1 MRTVIFRSEWMK
13 YYAAPQSGVPGAT
26 AGRSRM
32 KFSLRMRKPIRVNL
46 LVLLLFQLSF
56 SIAHADDAI
65 VLPRGV
71 SRVSIAS
78 IFYLPFD
85 KRYGPDGKV
94 EDIAT
99 DFNTSLN
106 SRIFPALAPLSPL
119 VAGMASLGDTN
130 VSFEYDITIMYFDI
144 GYGITDRLTAG
155 VRIPYW
161 WLTNTVNGRLNSGPG
176 SSANVGLNPFFGRP
190 GQPPLIPLARGGV
203 PLTTEDVQQFI
214 GPGLPG
220 IPGFGFKR
228 FDSFSDHGLGD
239 MEAGF
244 RYQYLRTDAWLL
256 AFTGGARFPTGRV
269 DDPDN
274 LTDYGFGSGAYALLF
289 RLNNDYAISSLWKG
303 THDSTAEETLGGRA
317 PGTVPGTVVLNGTI
331 RYDLVLPDKQVK
343 RVPDRVNN
351 PLTANKE
358 NVSRDLGDIIELEAS
373 AKYNFLT
380 GFTFSSLYKYGFK
393 LQDHASGNKGFA
405 YSSLEDE
412 TDYTE
417 QIFIVGLAYSTFPLY
432 LQKKFPLPLTT
443 SLSYR
448 NRFAGSNNV
457 SKSEYIGLGLEVL
470 F

>member
-1 MRTVIFRSEWMK
+1 MR
-13 YYAAPQSGVPGAT
+13 
-26 AGRSRM
+26 
-32 KFSLRMRKPIRVNL
+32 SLGTMRKAIRVHL
-46 LVLLLFQLSF
+46 LVLMLSLLPCFA
-56 SIAHADDAI
+56 AHADDAI

-78 IFYLPFD
+78 NFFLPFS
-85 KRYGPDGKV
+85 KRYNSDGKV

-106 SRIFPALAPLSPL
+106 SRIFPALAPLNPL
-119 VAGMASLGDTN
+119 VGGMASLGDTT
-130 VSFEYDITIMYFDI
+130 VSFEYDLTILYFEM

-155 VRIPYW
+155 IRLPYW
-161 WLTNTVNGRLNSGPG
+161 WLTNTVRGRLNSGPG
-176 SSANVGLNPFFGRP
+176 SSANVGLNPFFGKP
-190 GQPPLIPLARGGV
+190 GQPPLAPLARGGV
-203 PLTTEDVQQFI
+203 PFTTEDVRQFI

-228 FDSFSDHGLGD
+228 FDSFSEHGLGD
-239 MEAGF
+239 IEVGF
-244 RYQYLRTDAWLL
+244 RYQYLRTDTWLL
-256 AFTGGARFPTGRV
+256 ACTGGVRFPTGRV

-289 RLNNDYAISSLWKG
+289 RLNHDYAISSLWQG
-303 THDSTAEETLGGRA
+303 AQATSAEETLGGRA

-331 RYDLVLPDKQVK
+331 RYDLVLPDQQVK

-351 PLTANKE
+351 PLTTNQE
-358 NVSRDLGDIIELEAS
+358 NVSRDLGDIIELEGS
-373 AKYNFLT
+373 AKYTFLP

-393 LQDHASGNKGFA
+393 LQDHVSGNRGFA
-405 YSSLEDE
+405 YRSLEDE

-417 QIFIVGLAYSTFPLY
+417 QIFIVGIAYSTFPLY

>member
-1 MRTVIFRSEWMK
+1 
-13 YYAAPQSGVPGAT
+13 
-26 AGRSRM
+26 M
-32 KFSLRMRKPIRVNL
+32 KFSLRARKAIRVNL
-46 LVLLLFQLSF
+46 LVLLLFQLPCA
-56 SIAHADDAI
+56 IAHADDAI

-78 IFYLPFD
+78 NFYLPFT
-85 KRYGPDGKV
+85 KRYNPDGEV
-94 EDIAT
+94 EDIAA

-106 SRIFPALAPLSPL
+106 SRIFPALAPLNPL
-119 VAGMASLGDTN
+119 VGGMASLGDTT
-130 VSFEYDITIMYFDI
+130 VSFEYDLTILYFEI

-155 VRIPYW
+155 VRLPYW
-161 WLTNTVNGRLNSGPG
+161 WLTNTVRGHLNSGPG
-176 SSANVGLNPFFGRP
+176 SSANVGLNPFFGKP
-190 GQPPLIPLARGGV
+190 GQPPLIPLTRGGV
-203 PLTTEDVQQFI
+203 PFTTEDVQQLI
-214 GPGLPG
+214 GTGLPG

-228 FDSFSDHGLGD
+228 FDSLSTHGLGD
-239 MEAGF
+239 VEAGI

-274 LTDYGFGSGAYALLF
+274 LADFGFGSGAYALLLRF
-289 RLNNDYAISSLWKG
+289 NHDYVISSLWKG
-303 THDSTAEETLGGRA
+303 TQQHTTAEETLGGRA
-317 PGTVPGTVVLNGTI
+317 PGIAPGTVVLNGTI

-343 RVPDRVNN
+343 RVPDHVNN
-351 PLTANKE
+351 PLTVNRE
-358 NVSRDLGDIIELEAS
+358 NVSRDLGDIIELEAA

-393 LQDHASGNKGFA
+393 LQDQVSGRKGFT

-417 QIFIVGLAYSTFPLY
+417 QIFIVGIAYSTFPLY
-432 LQKKFPLPLTT
+432 LQKKFPLPLTA

>member
-1 MRTVIFRSEWMK
+1 ME
-13 YYAAPQSGVPGAT
+13 
-26 AGRSRM
+26 
-32 KFSLRMRKPIRVNL
+32 FSVRMRKALRVNL
-46 LVLLLFQLSF
+46 LMLFLFPLSF
-56 SIAHADDAI
+56 SIADADDAI
-65 VLPRGV
+65 VLPRGI

-78 IFYLPFD
+78 TFYLPTH
-85 KRYGPDGKV
+85 KRYNPEGKV
-94 EDIAT
+94 EDVAT
-99 DFNTSLN
+99 DFNGSLD
-106 SRIFPALAPLSPL
+106 SRILPALAPLNSL
-119 VAGMASLGDTN
+119 VGGTASLGDTD
-130 VSFEYDITIMYFDI
+130 VSLEYDITIMYFDVA
-144 GYGITDRLTAG
+144 YGITDRLTAG

-161 WLTNTVNGRLNSGPG
+161 WLTNTVRAHLDSGSG

-190 GQPPLIPLARGGV
+190 GQPPLVPLARGGV
-203 PLTTEDVQQFI
+203 PLTTEDVQQLL

-220 IPGFGFKR
+220 IPGFGYKR

-239 MEAGF
+239 MEASF
-244 RYQYLRTDAWLL
+244 RYQYLRTDAWLS

-303 THDSTAEETLGGRA
+303 TQDATTEEALGARA
-317 PGTVPGTVVLNGTI
+317 PGTAPGTVVLNGTF

-343 RVPDRVNN
+343 RVPDNVNN
-351 PLTANKE
+351 PLSANKE
-358 NVSRDLGDIIELEAS
+358 NVDRDLGDIIELEVS

-380 GFTFSSLYKYGFK
+380 GLTFVSLYKYGFK
-393 LQDHASGNKGFA
+393 LKDHVSGKKGFV
-405 YSSLEDE
+405 YNSLEDE

-417 QIFIVGLAYSTFPLY
+417 QVFIVGLAYSTFPLY

-457 SKSEYIGLGLEVL
+457 FKSQYIGLGLEVL

>member
-1 MRTVIFRSEWMK
+1 
-13 YYAAPQSGVPGAT
+13 
-26 AGRSRM
+26 M
-32 KFSLRMRKPIRVNL
+32 KFSVRMRKAIRVNL
-46 LVLLLFQLSF
+46 LVLLLVQWPFL
-56 SIAHADDAI
+56 IAHADDAI

-78 IFYLPFD
+78 TFYLPSD
-85 KRYGPDGKV
+85 KRYNPEGKA

-99 DFNTSLN
+99 DLNTSLN
-106 SRIFPALAPLSPL
+106 SRIFPALAPLNPL
-119 VAGMASLGDTN
+119 VGGTASFGDTD
-130 VSFEYDITIMYFDI
+130 VSFEFDLTILYLEAS
-144 GYGITDRLTAG
+144 YGITDRLTAG
-155 VRIPYW
+155 VRLPYW
-161 WLTNTVNGRLNSGPG
+161 WLTNTVRGRLNSGPG

-190 GQPPLIPLARGGV
+190 GQPALAPLAGGGV
-203 PLTTEDVQQFI
+203 PFTTEDVQRLL

-220 IPGFGFKR
+220 IPGFGLKR
-228 FDSFSDHGLGD
+228 FDSFSNHGLGD

-256 AFTGGARFPTGRV
+256 AFTGGARFPTGSV

-274 LTDYGFGSGAYALLF
+274 LTDSGFGSGAYALLF
-289 RLNNDYAISSLWKG
+289 RFNHDYAISSLWKG
-303 THDSTAEETLGGRA
+303 TQEATAEESLGARA
-317 PGTVPGTVVLNGTI
+317 PGTAPGTVVLNGTI
-331 RYDLVLPDKQVK
+331 RYDLVLPDQQVK
-343 RVPDRVNN
+343 RVPNNVNN
-351 PLTANKE
+351 PVTANKE
-358 NVSRDLGDIIELEAS
+358 NVSRDLGDIIELEVS

-393 LQDHASGNKGFA
+393 LKDHVSGKKGFA

-417 QIFIVGLAYSTFPLY
+417 QVFIVGIAYSTFPLY

-443 SLSYR
+443 SLAYR

-457 SKSEYIGLGLEVL
+457 FKSQYIGLGLEVL

>member
-1 MRTVIFRSEWMK
+1 
-13 YYAAPQSGVPGAT
+13 
-26 AGRSRM
+26 M
-32 KFSLRMRKPIRVNL
+32 KFSVRMRKTIRVDL

-78 IFYLPFD
+78 NFYLPFD
-85 KRYGPDGKV
+85 KRYNPDGKV
-94 EDIAT
+94 EDIAI

-106 SRIFPALAPLSPL
+106 SRILPALAPLSPL
-119 VAGMASLGDTN
+119 VDGMASLGDTT
-130 VSFEYDITIMYFDI
+130 VSFEYDITILYLDV

-155 VRIPYW
+155 TVR
-161 WLTNTVNGRLNSGPG
+161 GRLNSDPG

-203 PLTTEDVQQFI
+203 PFTTENIQQLI

-228 FDSFSDHGLGD
+228 FDSFSGHGLGD
-239 MEAGF
+239 LEAGF

-274 LTDYGFGSGAYALLF
+274 LTDSGFGSGAYALLF
-289 RLNNDYAISSLWKG
+289 RLNNDYDISSLWKG
-303 THDSTAEETLGGRA
+303 VQETAVEETLGGRA
-317 PGTVPGTVVLNGTI
+317 PGTAPGTVVLNGTL

-343 RVPDRVNN
+343 RVPDHVNN
-351 PLTANKE
+351 PLTTNKE

-380 GFTFSSLYKYGFK
+380 GLTLSSLYKYGFK
-393 LQDHASGNKGFA
+393 LRDHISGNRGFA
-405 YSSLEDE
+405 YSSIEDE
-412 TDYTE
+412 TNYTE

-432 LQKKFPLPLTT
+432 LRKKFPLPLTT

-457 SKSEYIGLGLEVL
+457 SKSEYVGLGLEVL

>member
-1 MRTVIFRSEWMK
+1 
-13 YYAAPQSGVPGAT
+13 
-26 AGRSRM
+26 
-32 KFSLRMRKPIRVNL
+32 
-46 LVLLLFQLSF
+46 
-56 SIAHADDAI
+56 
-65 VLPRGV
+65 
-71 SRVSIAS
+71 
-78 IFYLPFD
+78 
-85 KRYGPDGKV
+85 
-94 EDIAT
+94 
-99 DFNTSLN
+99 
-106 SRIFPALAPLSPL
+106 
-119 VAGMASLGDTN
+119 MASLGETTA
-130 VSFEYDITIMYFDI
+130 SFEVDLTILYFEI

-155 VRIPYW
+155 VRLPYW
-161 WLTNTVNGRLNSGPG
+161 WLTNTVSGRLDSGPG
-176 SSANVGLNPFFGRP
+176 SSANVGLNPFFGKP

-203 PLTTEDVQQFI
+203 PFTTEDVQQFI

-228 FDSFSDHGLGD
+228 FGSFSDHGLGD
-239 MEAGF
+239 VEAGF

-256 AFTGGARFPTGRV
+256 AVTGGARFPTGRV
-269 DDPDN
+269 DDPDD

-289 RLNNDYAISSLWKG
+289 RFNHDYAISSLWRSIQDA
-303 THDSTAEETLGGRA
+303 TDEETLGGRA
-317 PGTVPGTVVLNGTI
+317 PGTAPGTMVLNGTI

-343 RVPDRVNN
+343 RVPDHVNN
-351 PLTANKE
+351 PLTVNRE

-380 GFTFSSLYKYGFK
+380 GLTFSSLYKYGFK
-393 LQDHASGNKGFA
+393 LQDDVSGHKGFT

>member
-1 MRTVIFRSEWMK
+1 
-13 YYAAPQSGVPGAT
+13 
-26 AGRSRM
+26 M
-32 KFSLRMRKPIRVNL
+32 KFPVRMRKAIRVNL
-46 LVLLLFQLSF
+46 LVLLLFQLPFAS
-56 SIAHADDAI
+56 AHADDAI

-78 IFYLPFD
+78 NFYLPFS
-85 KRYGPDGKV
+85 KRYNPDGKV
-94 EDIAT
+94 EDIAV
-99 DFNTSLN
+99 DYNTSLD
-106 SRIFPALAPLSPL
+106 SRILPALALLNPL
-119 VAGMASLGDTN
+119 VGGTASLGDTN
-130 VSFEYDITIMYFDI
+130 VSFEVDLTILYFEAS
-144 GYGITDRLTAG
+144 YGITDRLTAG
-155 VRIPYW
+155 VRLPYW
-161 WLTNTVNGRLNSGPG
+161 WLTNTVRGRLNSDPG

-190 GQPPLIPLARGGV
+190 GQPPLIPFARGGV
-203 PLTTEDVQQFI
+203 PFTTENIQQLI

-228 FDSFSDHGLGD
+228 FDSFSGHGLGD
-239 MEAGF
+239 LEAGF

-274 LTDYGFGSGAYALLF
+274 LTDSGFGSGAYALLF
-289 RLNNDYAISSLWKG
+289 RLNNDYDISSLWKG
-303 THDSTAEETLGGRA
+303 VQETAVEETLGGRA
-317 PGTVPGTVVLNGTI
+317 PGTAPGTVVLNGTL

-343 RVPDRVNN
+343 RVPDHVNN
-351 PLTANKE
+351 PLTTNKE

-380 GFTFSSLYKYGFK
+380 GLTLSSLYKYGFK
-393 LQDHASGNKGFA
+393 LRDHISGNRGFA
-405 YSSLEDE
+405 YSSIEDE
-412 TDYTE
+412 TNYTE

-432 LQKKFPLPLTT
+432 LRKKFPLPLTT

>member
-1 MRTVIFRSEWMK
+1 MGK
-13 YYAAPQSGVPGAT
+13 A
-26 AGRSRM
+26 
-32 KFSLRMRKPIRVNL
+32 LRVNL
-46 LVLLLFQLSF
+46 LMMFLFLLPI
-56 SIAHADDAI
+56 SIADADDAI
-65 VLPRGV
+65 VLPRGI

-78 IFYLPFD
+78 NFYLPTH
-85 KRYGPDGKV
+85 KRYNPEGKV
-94 EDIAT
+94 EDVAT
-99 DFNTSLN
+99 DFNGSLN
-106 SRIFPALAPLSPL
+106 GRILPALAPLNSL
-119 VAGMASLGDTN
+119 VGGTASLGDTD
-130 VSFEYDITIMYFDI
+130 VSLEYDITIMYFDVA
-144 GYGITDRLTAG
+144 YGITDRLTAG

-161 WLTNTVNGRLNSGPG
+161 WLTNTVSARLDSGPG

-190 GQPPLIPLARGGV
+190 GQPPLVPLARGGM
-203 PLTTEDVQQFI
+203 PLTTEDVQQLL

-220 IPGFGFKR
+220 IPGFGYKR

-239 MEAGF
+239 MEAVF
-244 RYQYLRTDAWLL
+244 RYQYLRTDVWLS

-289 RLNNDYAISSLWKG
+289 RLNNDYDISSLWRG
-303 THDSTAEETLGGRA
+303 TQDATTEETLGSRA
-317 PGTVPGTVVLNGTI
+317 PGTAPGTVVLNGTI

-343 RVPDRVNN
+343 RVPDNVNN
-351 PLTANKE
+351 PISANKE
-358 NVSRDLGDIIELEAS
+358 NVDRDLGDIIELEVS

-380 GFTFSSLYKYGFK
+380 GLTFLSLYKYGFK
-393 LQDHASGNKGFA
+393 LKDHVSGKKGFV
-405 YSSLEDE
+405 YKSLEDE

-457 SKSEYIGLGLEVL
+457 FKSQYIGLGLEVL

>member
-1 MRTVIFRSEWMK
+1 
-13 YYAAPQSGVPGAT
+13 
-26 AGRSRM
+26 M
-32 KFSLRMRKPIRVNL
+32 KFSVRMRKAIRVNL
-46 LVLLLFQLSF
+46 LVLLLVQWPFL
-56 SIAHADDAI
+56 IAHADDAI

-78 IFYLPFD
+78 NSYLPID
-85 KRYGPDGKV
+85 KRYNPDGKV
-94 EDIAT
+94 EDIAI
-99 DFNTSLN
+99 DLNTSLN
-106 SRIFPALAPLSPL
+106 SRIFPALAPLNPL
-119 VAGMASLGDTN
+119 VGGTASLGDTD
-130 VSFEYDITIMYFDI
+130 VSFEFDITILYLDVA
-144 GYGITDRLTAG
+144 YGITDRLTAG
-155 VRIPYW
+155 IRLPYW
-161 WLTNTVNGRLNSGPG
+161 WLTNTVRGRLNSGPG

-190 GQPPLIPLARGGV
+190 GQPPLVPLARGGV
-203 PLTTEDVQQFI
+203 PLTTEDVQQLL
-214 GPGLPG
+214 GHGLPG
-220 IPGFGFKR
+220 IPGFGLKR

-239 MEAGF
+239 IEAGF

-256 AFTGGARFPTGRV
+256 AFTGGARFPTGSV

-289 RLNNDYAISSLWKG
+289 RLNHDYAISSLWKG

-317 PGTVPGTVVLNGTI
+317 PGIVPGTVVLNGTI

-343 RVPDRVNN
+343 RVPDHVNN
-351 PLTANKE
+351 PLTANRE

-373 AKYNFLT
+373 AKYNFLP

-393 LQDHASGNKGFA
+393 LKDHVSGKKGFA

-417 QIFIVGLAYSTFPLY
+417 QVFIVGIAYSTFPLY

-457 SKSEYIGLGLEVL
+457 FKSQYIGLGLEVL

>member
-1 MRTVIFRSEWMK
+1 MPV
-13 YYAAPQSGVPGAT
+13 
-26 AGRSRM
+26 
-32 KFSLRMRKPIRVNL
+32 
-46 LVLLLFQLSF
+46 
-56 SIAHADDAI
+56 
-65 VLPRGV
+65 
-71 SRVSIAS
+71 
-78 IFYLPFD
+78 
-85 KRYGPDGKV
+85 
-94 EDIAT
+94 
-99 DFNTSLN
+99 
-106 SRIFPALAPLSPL
+106 
-119 VAGMASLGDTN
+119 
-130 VSFEYDITIMYFDI
+130 
-144 GYGITDRLTAG
+144 
-155 VRIPYW
+155 
-161 WLTNTVNGRLNSGPG
+161 
-176 SSANVGLNPFFGRP
+176 
-190 GQPPLIPLARGGV
+190 
-203 PLTTEDVQQFI
+203 TTEDIRQLL

-228 FDSFSDHGLGD
+228 FDSFSDHGPGD
-239 MEAGF
+239 FEAGF

-256 AFTGGARFPTGRV
+256 AFTGGARFPTGSV

-289 RLNNDYAISSLWKG
+289 RFNHDYAISSLWRG
-303 THDSTAEETLGGRA
+303 TQDTTSEETLGGRA
-317 PGTVPGTVVLNGTI
+317 TGTAPGTVVLNGTI

-343 RVPDRVNN
+343 RVPDHVDN
-351 PLTANKE
+351 PLTTNKE

-380 GFTFSSLYKYGFK
+380 GFTLSSLYKYGFK
-393 LQDHASGNKGFA
+393 LKDHVSGNQGFT

-457 SKSEYIGLGLEVL
+457 SKSAYIGLGLEVL